1 MTFHWSR
8 LAISL
13 PPRRRRRHASAAPC
27 VRTLKHE
34 SLESRLLLTTFTV
47 NSLADGPVNN
57 VDFIVT
63 LRDAINAANT
73 NVAAFPGG
81 PVGEAGVADV
91 IQFQQ
96 GLTGAITLL
105 QGQLVVAGS
114 LSMNGP
120 GYTQLSI
127 SGGFL
132 GSRVFA
138 VTDNST
144 AVVPVTFRGLTI
156 TQGQAITGQIGG
168 GILNFENLRLE
179 NCFVTGNVAQRG
191 GGIFN
196 VASGILTVVSSRID
210 SNASQGTTN
219 DAGGSALF
227 NQGNATLIA
236 SSVSSNSGSGD
247 RGPILNEVG
256 ATLTIQD
263 GAISNNV
270 QNSLS
275 GGITNMGT
283 MTVRRTTFANNE
295 CGGGFVG
302 AVLNG
307 GVATLV
313 DCTIAGHAGSAI
325 GGVDNFGTMTMVNS
339 TISGNSGHLT
349 GGVYN
354 SGTLRLQ
361 NSTISGNTVTG
372 SGGEGAGG
380 VYNSYSA
387 DSLILENCTISL
399 NRALD
404 NNGFG
409 GFRHESIQQVIL
421 HNTIVIDN
429 FKGTGSTRSDVTVV
443 FPLSSVSSH
452 NLVGTTTSLTGSAI
466 GISNGSNGNQVGV
479 TDAKL
484 GPLAA
489 NGGRTQT
496 LALLAGSPA
505 INAGS
510 NAALPADPLD
520 LDGDGVTTAEQLPV
534 DQRGFA
540 FNRIVGGQVDIGAF
554 ESGAV
559 SADFD
564 LDLDVDGNDFLAW
577 QRGLGATGS
586 AAAPAVGNAD
596 ADADVDANDL
606 AVWKLQ
612 FGLGQSAAAASAVS
626 VISTDPIAAAPA
638 TNAELTPLAA
648 QQTTP
653 RDAVFAAPGL
663 PFVDSELF
671 FLHPPGKPRL
681 RSLRR

>member
-1 MTFHWSR
+1 MTFLWSR

-13 PPRRRRRHASAAPC
+13 PPRRRQRRASAAPC

-144 AVVPVTFRGLTI
+144 AVMPVTFRGLTI

-263 GAISNNV
+263 STISNNV

-283 MTVRRTTFANNE
+283 TTVRGTTFANNE

-325 GGVDNFGTMTMVNS
+325 GAIDNSGTMTMVNS

-361 NSTISGNTVTG
+361 NSTITGNQLDAGAAGTG
-372 SGGEGAGG
+372 AAGM
-380 VYNSYSA
+380 YNDSSA
-387 DSLILENCTISL
+387 ESLIMENCTITR

-404 NNGFG
+404 NDGIG
-409 GFRHESIQQVIL
+409 GFRHESNHDAIL
-421 HNTIVIDN
+421 QNTIIIDN
-429 FKGTGSTRSDVTVV
+429 FAGNGSTKSDVYVV
-443 FPLSSVSSH
+443 FPLSSLSSH
-452 NLVGTTTSLTGSAI
+452 NLVGVATANFVL
-466 GISNGSNGNQVGV
+466 GITNGSNGNQLGV
-479 TDAKL
+479 TDAML
-484 GPLAA
+484 GPLAK

-496 LALLAGSPA
+496 HALLAGSPA

-626 VISTDPIAAAPA
+626 VIATDLIAAAPA
-638 TNAELTPLAA
+638 TNAELTPLAV

-663 PFVDSELF
+663 PFLDSELF

-681 RSLRR
+681 RSWRR